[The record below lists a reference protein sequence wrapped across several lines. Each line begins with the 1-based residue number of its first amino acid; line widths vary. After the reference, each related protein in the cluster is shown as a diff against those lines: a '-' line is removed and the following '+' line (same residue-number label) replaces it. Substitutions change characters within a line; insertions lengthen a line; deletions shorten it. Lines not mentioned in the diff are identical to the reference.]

1 MLSAFYRAMIIG
13 RAKSAAEQ
21 AVNFLSATQLKDIGH
36 TRWSFIEQSVASVTK
51 ELDEAER
58 KWNNK
63 AIRYPEK
70 PGLWVLYKYFNFRED
85 AKT

>member
-1 MLSAFYRAMIIG
+1 MLRAFYRAIVIG

-21 AVNFLSATQLKDIGH
+21 AVNYMSDAQLKDIGH

-51 ELDEAER
+51 ELGEAER
-58 KWNNK
+58 KRNNR

-70 PGLWVLYKYFNFRED
+70 PGL
-85 AKT
+85 

>member
-1 MLSAFYRAMIIG
+1 MLGAFYRAMVIG

-58 KWNNK
+58 KRNNR
-63 AIRYPEK
+63 AIRYPAK
-70 PGLWVLYKYFNFRED
+70 PGLWVLYKYFNFRK
-85 AKT
+85 AA